1 MSCAGGSSVPSE
13 VIGTFRW
20 WIRPAWA
27 SFPQD
32 RSAMFAI
39 QITPRSLLR
48 CWHCLSSIRLGLP
61 PSSVRSR
68 TSPFSPCACPPKSA
82 FFSPIRSIRPA
93 WPINRDSFPVF
104 SEKTKNFFPP
114 ASHACCI
121 CLAHLRHVP
130 RANNHG
136 WQRFRVHRGAR
147 AEGRLPLALCAE
159 VPGSPGKIFLLDFR
173 ASRRSVWLY
182 GQGGELSF

>member
-1 MSCAGGSSVPSE
+1 MSCAGGSSAPSE

-20 WIRPAWA
+20 WIRPASA

-32 RSAMFAI
+32 RSAMFGI
-39 QITPRSLLR
+39 QITRRSLLR
-48 CWHCLSSIRLGLP
+48 CWHCLSSTRLGLP
-61 PSSVRSR
+61 PSSARSL
-68 TSPFSPCACPPKSA
+68 TSLFSPCACPPKSA
-82 FFSPIRSIRPA
+82 FFWPIRSIRPP

-104 SEKTKNFFPP
+104 SEKTKTFFLA
-114 ASHACCI
+114 ASRACFI

-130 RANNHG
+130 RTNDHG
-136 WQRFRVHRGAR
+136 WERFRIHRRAG

-159 VPGSPGKIFLLDFR
+159 VPRSPGKIFLLDFR
-173 ASRRSVWLY
+173 ASCRSVWFC